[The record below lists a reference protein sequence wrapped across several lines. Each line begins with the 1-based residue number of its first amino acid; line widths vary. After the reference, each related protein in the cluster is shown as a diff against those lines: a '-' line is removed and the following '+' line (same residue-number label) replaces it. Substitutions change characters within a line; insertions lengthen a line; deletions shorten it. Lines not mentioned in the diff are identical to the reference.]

1 MSGLRVLFI
10 DRDGTLIEE
19 PDDKQIDRLDK
30 LRLVPGVVPALL
42 HLRAAGYRF
51 VMVSN
56 QDGLGTASFPQANFD
71 EPHAFLLE
79 LLSSQ
84 GIRFDEIF
92 ICPHLPGDG
101 CDCRKPAT
109 GLLTRY
115 LAGTALDLAH
125 CAVIGDRETDLTL
138 AERLGVKGLRV
149 RVGTAP
155 DAPGLSWEEIT
166 AELTSQRRAA
176 EHRRSTNETDI
187 RCEVDLDAPNLTA
200 IATGIGFLDHM
211 LEQLARHGGF
221 GLKLRCDGDLHID
234 EHHTLEDVALTL
246 GACLRE
252 ALGTKIGIARYG
264 FVLPMDEAQAQI
276 AIDLS
281 GRAHCECEL
290 ELRREHVGQLP
301 TELVP
306 HFFASLA
313 QALGAAV
320 HVRVTGENDHHVVE
334 AAFKGLGRAL
344 RQAVRLEDQAL
355 PSTKGVL

>member
-19 PDDKQIDRLDK
+19 PEDKQIDRLDK

-42 HLRAAGYRF
+42 RLRAAGYRF

-56 QDGLGTASFPQANFD
+56 QDGLGTACFPQADFD
-71 EPHAFLLE
+71 APHAFLLD
-79 LLSSQ
+79 LLASQ
-84 GIRFDEIF
+84 GIHFDEVF
-92 ICPHLPGDG
+92 ICPHLPDAA

-109 GLLTRY
+109 GLLTKY
-115 LAGTALDLAH
+115 LAGNTLDLEH
-125 CAVIGDRETDLTL
+125 CAVIGDRQTDITL

-149 RVGTAP
+149 RVGT
-155 DAPGLSWEEIT
+155 DPGLSWEEIT

-176 EHRRSTNETDI
+176 QHRRSTNETDI
-187 RCEVDLDAPNLTA
+187 HCEVDLDEPNLTV
-200 IATGIGFLDHM
+200 IATGLGFLDHM

-221 GLKLRCDGDLHID
+221 SLKLRCDGDLHID

-246 GACLRE
+246 GECIRE

-281 GRAHCECEL
+281 GRAHCECEMD
-290 ELRREHVGQLP
+290 LRREHVGQLP

-306 HFFASLA
+306 HFFSSLS
-313 QALGAAV
+313 QALGAAI
-320 HVRVTGENDHHVVE
+320 HVRVNGDNDHHVIE